1 MKKETVI
8 MEGMEMICFNIIS
21 SVGMAK
27 SSYVEAMRAAAQ
39 GDYALSEEKMKEGD
53 TYYSKGHDAHL
64 DLVSQEMNGNKVEVS
79 IILMHAEDQMMAAEV
94 VRVMAEENI
103 KMSKKIQALENK

>member
-1 MKKETVI
+1 

-39 GDYALSEEKMKEGD
+39 GDYDLCDAKMKEGD
-53 TYYSKGHDAHL
+53 SYYSQGHDAHL
-64 DLVSQEMNGNKVEVS
+64 DLVSQEMNGDKVEVS